1 MRLSTP
7 YRSLL
12 SATVLLAGVSS
23 MASAQVLLFD
33 DFNSGALDSQVW
45 NEASWHLGRT
55 QFGNP
60 VSFGQEGTTDYL
72 SMSLDSY
79 NPNEPGVSL
88 LGAEI
93 YSLQSFSVDTGL
105 EFEARVR
112 SSVVDS
118 GLVSS
123 IFAYAQDAQGLADE
137 IDVEVLTAQP
147 SNQFL
152 ATSWNNWGEAGSA
165 YGDGVHHLGNN
176 LTLANFDYKAW
187 QTYTVRWFPNR
198 VEWYLNGALVN
209 QVDSP
214 VPDLPLSIRSN
225 FWAADSNWTQAYNPL
240 LMPTTDSGL
249 NQHSRYD
256 IDYIKV
262 SRISDAAA
270 PSVPLQAMEV
280 SRSTISNWSSGY
292 CENVTVMNPD
302 SRSRDWFIDL
312 TVNGT
317 LKNGWSADIQMLSE
331 GLIKAQG
338 TGLAAGDSKTFGYC
352 IKKPVRN
359 VSNVDLIITRN
370 VFTDW
375 GTGYCE
381 KVKVKNPNDI
391 LAIWD
396 ISLPVEGVVSTSWSS
411 NTIQNGADLQVT
423 GLTWNEKLKPQRSTT
438 FGFCAKR

>member
-1 MRLSTP
+1 
-7 YRSLL
+7 
-12 SATVLLAGVSS
+12 
-23 MASAQVLLFD
+23 
-33 DFNSGALDSQVW
+33 
-45 NEASWHLGRT
+45 
-55 QFGNP
+55 
-60 VSFGQEGTTDYL
+60 
-72 SMSLDSY
+72 
-79 NPNEPGVSL
+79 VSL

-176 LTLANFDYKAW
+176 LALANFDYKAW

-225 FWAADSNWTQAYNPL
+225 FWAADSNWTQAYNSL
-240 LMPTTDSGL
+240 LMPTTDSAL

-262 SRISDAAA
+262 SRITDAL
-270 PSVPLQAMEV
+270 PTTPLQALEV
-280 SRSTISNWSSGY
+280 ARTVTSDWGRGY
-292 CENVTVMNPD
+292 CENVTVVNPD
-302 SRSRDWFIDL
+302 SRSRDWLIDL
-312 TVNGT
+312 TVNGSLT
-317 LKNGWSADIQMLSE
+317 NSWSADVQVLSE
-331 GLIKAQG
+331 GLLQAQG
-338 TGLAAGDSKTFGYC
+338 TALAAGDSKSFGYC
-352 IKKPVRN
+352 IDRPVVQAFN
-359 VSNVDLIITRN
+359 GDLIITRD

-375 GTGYCE
+375 DSGYCE
-381 KVKVKNPNDI
+381 NITVKNPNDVV
-391 LAIWD
+391 AIWNLSVP
-396 ISLPVEGVVSTSWSS
+396 IEGAMSGSWSS
-411 NTIQNGADLQVT
+411 NTVQNGSDLQVT
-423 GLTWNEKLKPQRSTT
+423 GLSWNEKLNPLGSTT